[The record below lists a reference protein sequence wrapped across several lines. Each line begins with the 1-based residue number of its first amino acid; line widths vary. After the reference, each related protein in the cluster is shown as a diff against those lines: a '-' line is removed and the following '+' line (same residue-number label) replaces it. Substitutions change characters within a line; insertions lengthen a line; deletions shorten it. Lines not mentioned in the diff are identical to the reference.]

1 MWQLSMRGK
10 DRRLTD
16 LGMFD
21 DIIAA
26 TRRILALEGDPD
38 ARVSFQVSADLLAAK
53 SDVKILS
60 RLEYQGREGFYTLI
74 RRVQ

>member
-26 TRRILALEGDPD
+26 T
-38 ARVSFQVSADLLAAK
+38 
-53 SDVKILS
+53 KILS